1 VKIMEHKTCVV
12 RCDTEK
18 CKGTGDDKR
27 EIRVDFIPEP
37 PTQAQAIV
45 CPYCRGTIERNI
57 PGRVMRVTGD
67 RPSGGLSVFPRKTA

>member
-1 VKIMEHKTCVV
+1 MKVMGHKTNVV
-12 RCDTEK
+12 HCDTEK

-37 PTQAQAIV
+37 LTQAQAIL

-57 PGRVMRVTGD
+57 PGDVKRVTGD
-67 RPSGGLSVFPRKTA
+67 LRSGGLSVFP